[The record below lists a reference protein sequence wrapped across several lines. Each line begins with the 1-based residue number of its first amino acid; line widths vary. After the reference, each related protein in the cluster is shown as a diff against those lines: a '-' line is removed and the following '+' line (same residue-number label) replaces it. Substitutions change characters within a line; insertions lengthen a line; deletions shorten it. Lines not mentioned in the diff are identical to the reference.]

1 MAIGKRVS
9 TMSLS
14 AVTMPLQS
22 FVAKTEAEVAVVNV
36 THQQLR
42 AWRAGL
48 LLFLVEPIRKIVE
61 WVNSW

>member
-22 FVAKTEAEVAVVNV
+22 FVAKTEAVVVTVNV

-48 LLFLVEPIRKIVE
+48 LIFLFEPIRKIVE

>member
-22 FVAKTEAEVAVVNV
+22 FVAKTEAVVVTVNV

-42 AWRAGL
+42 MWRAGL